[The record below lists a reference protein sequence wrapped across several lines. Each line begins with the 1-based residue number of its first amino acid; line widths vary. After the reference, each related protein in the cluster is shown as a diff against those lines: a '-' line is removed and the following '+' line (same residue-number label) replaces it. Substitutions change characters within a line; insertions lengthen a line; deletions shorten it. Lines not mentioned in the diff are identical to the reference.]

1 MKQPL
6 SECRSCRRLVHHL
19 KRLAQEQPEWHN
31 APVPSIGPPDAPLLI
46 LGLAPGRT
54 GANRTGLPFVGDKS
68 SFWLQDRL
76 RAQNCV
82 DENGFP
88 IGVRISNAVKCLP
101 PGNKPT
107 TQEIKQCGKRWLSDE
122 ISDVRAILALGKIA
136 HDAVLRIL
144 KRPLNSH
151 RFAHAAEHQLG
162 SFVMVDSFHPSP
174 LNTAT
179 GRLSPSQF
187 DAALTRAL
195 AAAQS
200 TH

>member
-1 MKQPL
+1 MTQLL

-19 KRLAQEQPEWHN
+19 KRIATEHPEWHN
-31 APVPSIGPPDAPLLI
+31 APVPAIGLPDAPLLI

-54 GANRTGLPFVGDKS
+54 GANRTGMPFVGDKS
-68 SFWLQDRL
+68 SFWLQERL
-76 RAQNCV
+76 RAQNCL

-88 IGVRISNAVKCLP
+88 IGIRISNAVKCLP

-107 TQEIKQCGKRWLSDE
+107 TQEIKRCGKRWLANE
-122 ISDVRAILALGKIA
+122 VNDVRAILALGKIA

-144 KRPLNSH
+144 KRPLTSH
-151 RFAHAAEHQLG
+151 RFAHAAEHHLG

-179 GRLSPSQF
+179 GRLSPAQF
-187 DAALTRAL
+187 DAALALAL